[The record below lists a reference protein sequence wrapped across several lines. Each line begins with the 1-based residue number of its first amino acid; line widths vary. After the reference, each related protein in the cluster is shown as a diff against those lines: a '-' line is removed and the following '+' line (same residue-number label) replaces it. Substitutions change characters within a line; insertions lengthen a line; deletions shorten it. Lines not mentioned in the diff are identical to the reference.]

1 MPINQEFMIEIVIF
15 IGLPGSGK
23 STFYRTHFAETHALV
38 SKDLMR
44 NNKKPARRQAFLI
57 AEHLKSGTSLV
68 VDNTNPTLGDRHA
81 IIEIAQDYQAKIIG
95 YYFESKI
102 ADCLTRNRQR
112 EGKARVPDYALYM
125 TRHKLV
131 PPNYSEGFHQLFQV
145 KIAPNPGTFEVHPWT
160 REENL
165 GSESI

>member
-1 MPINQEFMIEIVIF
+1 MTELVIF
-15 IGLPGSGK
+15 IGLQGAGK

-44 NNKKPARRQAFLI
+44 NNKRPARRQAFLI

-68 VDNTNPTLGDRHA
+68 VDNTNPTRGDRQG
-81 IIEIAQDYQAKIIG
+81 IIEIGQEYQAMIIG
-95 YYFESKI
+95 YYFESQI

-125 TRHKLV
+125 TRNKLV
-131 PPNYSEGFHQLFQV
+131 PPDYSEGFHQLFQV
-145 KIAPNPGTFEVHPWT
+145 KIGENPGTFEIHPWT
-160 REENL
+160 QEETL

>member
-1 MPINQEFMIEIVIF
+1 MIELVIF
-15 IGLPGSGK
+15 VGLQGAGK
-23 STFYRTHFAETHALV
+23 STFYRSHFAQTHALV

-44 NNKKPARRQAFLI
+44 NNKRPARRQAFLI
-57 AEHLKSGTSLV
+57 AEYLKSGTSLV
-68 VDNTNPTLGDRHA
+68 VDNTNPTLGDRHV
-81 IIEIAQDYQAKIIG
+81 IIKIGQDYQAKIIG

-112 EGKARVPDYALYM
+112 EGKARVPDHALYM

-131 PPNYSEGFHQLFQV
+131 PPDYSEGFHQLFQV
-145 KIAPNPGTFEVHPWT
+145 KIAENPGPFEIHPWT
-160 REENL
+160 QEENL

>member
-1 MPINQEFMIEIVIF
+1 MIEIVIF
-15 IGLPGSGK
+15 IGLQGAGK

-44 NNKKPARRQAFLI
+44 NHKRPARRQAFLI

-68 VDNTNPTLGDRHA
+68 VDNTNPTLGDRQA
-81 IIEIAQDYQAKIIG
+81 IIEIGQEYHAMIIG
-95 YYFESKI
+95 YYFESQI

-125 TRHKLV
+125 TRNKLV
-131 PPNYSEGFHQLFQV
+131 PPDYSEGFHQLFQV
-145 KIAPNPGTFEVHPWT
+145 KIAENPGSFEIHPWT
-160 REENL
+160 QDDNL

>member
-1 MPINQEFMIEIVIF
+1 MIEIIIF
-15 IGLPGSGK
+15 MGLQGAGK
-23 STFYRTHFAETHALV
+23 STFYRTQFAETHALV

-68 VDNTNPTLGDRHA
+68 VDNTNPTRGDRLA
-81 IIEIAQDYQAKIIG
+81 IIEIGQAYQATIIG
-95 YYFESKI
+95 YYFESQI

-125 TRHKLV
+125 TRNKLV
-131 PPNYSEGFHQLFQV
+131 PPDYSEGFHQLFQV
-145 KIAPNPGTFEVHPWT
+145 KIAENPGNFEIHPWIQ
-160 REENL
+160 EENFEP
-165 GSESI
+165 ESI